1 MSQCVV
7 GQTVEFVM
15 SKLKEELGA
24 DAPAEVRR
32 VGRAPCPDRKSPGR
46 LTQPRRAPEQGFELF
61 MDDKPMIPM
70 MSLNDFAEIEAGKTV
85 AIVLKRK

>member
-1 MSQCVV
+1 MLQRRCGVWAV
-7 GQTVEFVM
+7 P
-15 SKLKEELGA
+15 
-24 DAPAEVRR
+24 PAL
-32 VGRAPCPDRKSPGR
+32 P
-46 LTQPRRAPEQGFELF
+46 LTRPRRAPEQGFELF